1 MQLKFLGNIEFS
13 KTNAEGRKRYKRK
26 SKVNNPNNELL
37 IRKDRRDGFKTKIK
51 TVEEGRKW
59 INTFLNL
66 KRYFNN

>member
-1 MQLKFLGNIEFS
+1 MKFLGNIEFS

-26 SKVNNPNNELL
+26 SNPNNELL

-66 KRYFNN
+66 KKYFGN